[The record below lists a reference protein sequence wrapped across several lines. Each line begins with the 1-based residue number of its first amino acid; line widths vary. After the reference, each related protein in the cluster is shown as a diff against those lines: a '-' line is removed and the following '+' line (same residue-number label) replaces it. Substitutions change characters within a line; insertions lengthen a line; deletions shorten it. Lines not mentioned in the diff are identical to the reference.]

1 MSADT
6 FSKRFKIISVAKR
19 TSYVTRKIK
28 EILLLVG
35 EVATWIVMSHFQL
48 QTRAQSQKNAFIV
61 Y

>member
-1 MSADT
+1 M
-6 FSKRFKIISVAKR
+6 
-19 TSYVTRKIK
+19 TRKIK

-48 QTRAQSQKNAFIV
+48 QTRAQSHKNAFII